1 MDLDQ
6 QPIRVSRPKIVSF
19 GLIKNLVQIADALA
33 VALSGLI
40 CFIVYSV
47 IIIGAPFDAT
57 YIFTILMG
65 SMITILFCYL
75 LKIYDNQIFSIQLS
89 LIQRVLG
96 AWLIAFAILLFV
108 AFALKITDYFSR
120 VWAVSWFLSGAC
132 TLVVGRW
139 ALGQWVDKLVVEGI
153 LVERAVIY
161 GAGPHGQKFAAQFAD
176 HVDRF
181 THLIGFIDDRSSRV
195 PRHWNG
201 LEHMGDSRVLVDLIR
216 ANKVDQVFVAL
227 PPNASDRLRQI
238 LEILADTPIRVH
250 LVLDPIQ
257 FKIAG
262 NNFRFINQTP
272 VIQLVDRPLTSWS
285 HIGKEIEDKILALL
299 ILFFVAPLL
308 VLVSIAVKL
317 DSRGQIFFKQHRYGF
332 NNSLIEVWKFRTMHV
347 SDESHGAILQA
358 TRDDPRVTR
367 VGRFLRRTSLDELP
381 QFFNVLMGDMS
392 IVGPR
397 PHAIEHLYDGS
408 QLANA
413 VARYAARHRVKPGIT
428 GWAQVNGWRGETD
441 TIEKLRTR
449 VEHDL
454 YYIENWSIWFDIW
467 IIFRTFTLV
476 IKDDHAY

>member
-1 MDLDQ
+1 MFYIWEKKLLMDLDQ

-75 LKIYDNQIFSIQLS
+75 LKIYDNQTFSIQLS

-227 PPNASDRLRQI
+227 PPNASDRLSQI

-257 FKIAG
+257 FKVAG
-262 NNFRFINQTP
+262 NNFRFTFGNIKRCT
-272 VIQLVDRPLTSWS
+272 
-285 HIGKEIEDKILALL
+285 IGFCHTRDKINH
-299 ILFFVAPLL
+299 
-308 VLVSIAVKL
+308 
-317 DSRGQIFFKQHRYGF
+317 GQ
-332 NNSLIEVWKFRTMHV
+332 W
-347 SDESHGAILQA
+347 
-358 TRDDPRVTR
+358 
-367 VGRFLRRTSLDELP
+367 
-381 QFFNVLMGDMS
+381 
-392 IVGPR
+392 
-397 PHAIEHLYDGS
+397 
-408 QLANA
+408 
-413 VARYAARHRVKPGIT
+413 
-428 GWAQVNGWRGETD
+428 
-441 TIEKLRTR
+441 
-449 VEHDL
+449 
-454 YYIENWSIWFDIW
+454 
-467 IIFRTFTLV
+467 
-476 IKDDHAY
+476 